1 MKRFRFRLES
11 VLRWRQALEGIEEEK
26 LRGLNARLH
35 EVERARAEI
44 EQVRRRLPGE
54 VAGRSDVSGV
64 ELAALDAYLRR
75 LGAIEEELRQQRVQL
90 DKQVEAQQQAVLE
103 ARRKV
108 RLLERLK
115 ARRFAE
121 WEAELA
127 RETERVAA
135 DNYLAR
141 WRRGS

>member
-11 VLRWRQALEGIEEEK
+11 VLRWRQTLEGIEQEK
-26 LRGLNARLH
+26 LRNLNARLH
-35 EVERARAEI
+35 DLERARAEI
-44 EQVRRRLPGE
+44 EQLRRRLPGE
-54 VAGRSDVSGV
+54 VARRSGVSGA

-90 DKQVEAQQQAVLE
+90 HKQVEAQQQAVLE

-115 ARRFAE
+115 ARRLAD
-121 WEAELA
+121 WQAELA

-141 WRRGS
+141 WRRQ